1 MLGVGVGIGTVL
13 FLVSLGYGL
22 QNVILSRIT
31 TADSLLSLDVSS
43 GTSGLI
49 ELNDKN
55 IDEIAK
61 IPEVAEVSPVA
72 DFTSQIT
79 MDDFTGDGV
88 VYTTEPSFFRLGGI
102 IPKYGEQFKDDEKNS
117 AIISSATAKLFNLE
131 PANILG
137 KQISLT
143 LFLSKLNAEGFED
156 VEIKNLNE
164 KYTIKGVIEDEN
176 TSYAYIPRSS
186 ISDVE
191 IGKYDLLKVKVS
203 SSDSMGKVRDEIINK
218 GFLVSSLSD
227 TIEQAKKIFK
237 IIQIILALFGFVALI
252 VSAIGMFNTMTIT
265 LLERINEIGIMR
277 SIGLTKKDI
286 KKLFLVESVLM
297 GFLGGIGGVALGYIA
312 GELAN
317 IGINMLAKNFGGQ
330 AFDLFYR
337 PIWFVMAIIIFSTF
351 IGFLTGL
358 YPSRRAARLN
368 PLEALRY
375 K

>member
-49 ELNDKN
+49 ELDNKSIED
-55 IDEIAK
+55 IAK

-72 DFTSQIT
+72 NFTSQIT
-79 MDDFTGDGV
+79 LDNFTGDGA
-88 VYTTEPSFFRLGGI
+88 VYTTEPSFFRLSGI
-102 IPKYGEQFKDDEKNS
+102 IPQYGKQFGDNENNS

-131 PANILG
+131 PEKILG
-137 KQISLT
+137 KQISLS
-143 LFLSKLNAEGFED
+143 LFLPKVNAEGFEEVD
-156 VEIKNLNE
+156 IKELD
-164 KYTIKGVIEDEN
+164 KKFAITGVIDDEN
-176 TSYAYIPRSS
+176 MSYAYIPRNS
-186 ISDVE
+186 IPDVE
-191 IGKYDLLKVKVS
+191 ISKYDLLKVKVS
-203 SSDSMGKVRDEIINK
+203 SSDSMEKVRNEIINK

-227 TIEQAKKIFK
+227 TIEQANKIFK
-237 IIQIILALFGFVALI
+237 IIQIILALFGLVALV

-286 KKLFLVESVLM
+286 KKMFLVESILM
-297 GFLGGIGGVALGYIA
+297 GFLGGVGGVAIGYLA

-337 PIWFVMAIIIFSTF
+337 PVWFVMAIIIFSTF